1 MKKLKTNIYLS
12 FAAVI
17 LLASCRDEVILDLNT
32 VGPVPVIEANISND
46 SVPFKVRV
54 RTTADYYSL
63 TLPEVDNALVV
74 INGGGYSDTLVYD
87 SAGYY
92 LSNTIHPCKV
102 GMSYTLNVT
111 YKGKTYQ
118 ATETCRPQE
127 PIDSVKVIYYPK
139 RGFLP
144 AGYYLWEYVLERPG
158 KGDCYKWDVY
168 QNDTLINKDFYMMNE
183 DLWVDGQ
190 YFGYDFPFPLRYG
203 DSVVFEQW
211 SISKQNYNFLTAIQ
225 SQSSRDGSPFSS
237 PPSNIGGNISGGA
250 FGYFSVNNIIRK
262 TLKIK

>member
-1 MKKLKTNIYLS
+1 MKKIKTNILLG
-12 FAAVI
+12 FASII
-17 LLASCRDEVILDLNT
+17 LMASCRDEVILKLNT

-63 TLPEVDNALVV
+63 TLPVIDNAIVV
-74 INGGGYSDTLVYD
+74 IEGNGRSDTLAYD

-92 LSNTIHPCKV
+92 LSKSINPCKV
-102 GMSYTLNVT
+102 GMSYTLKVN
-111 YKGKTYQ
+111 YKGKTFT

-127 PIDSVKVIYYPK
+127 PVDSIKVIYYPK

-144 AGYYLWEYVLERPG
+144 AGYYLWEWVREKPG
-158 KGDCYKWDVY
+158 RGDCYRWDLY
-168 QNDTLINKDFYMMNE
+168 QNDTLLNKDFYMINE
-183 DLWVDGQ
+183 DNWVDGT
-190 YFGYDFPFPLRYG
+190 YIGNDFPFAFRLG
-203 DSVVFEQW
+203 DSVIFEQW
-211 SISKQNYNFLTAIQ
+211 AISKPFYDFLTAVQ

-237 PPSNIGGNISGGA
+237 PPSNLNGNINGGA

-262 TLKIK
+262 KLKVK